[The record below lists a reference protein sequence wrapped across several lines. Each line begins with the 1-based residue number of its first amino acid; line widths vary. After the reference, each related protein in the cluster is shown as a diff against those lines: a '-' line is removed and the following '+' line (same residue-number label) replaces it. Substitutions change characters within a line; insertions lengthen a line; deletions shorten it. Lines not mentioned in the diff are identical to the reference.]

1 VPGSST
7 QSIWKEVCHL
17 NTRRDGAALD
27 TRLLVSAVM
36 TSVDGLGQFLL
47 EAAPD
52 VPLLVCGRL
61 AKNQ

>member
-1 VPGSST
+1 M
-7 QSIWKEVCHL
+7 L
-17 NTRRDGAALD
+17 RY
-27 TRLLVSAVM
+27 RLLVSAVVSAAM